1 MSRKPF
7 NLPALLADEFKS
19 ADREQL
25 DKAHEIK
32 FKYAS
37 PAISDDD
44 LRARLVAAFQADADG
59 LIETA
64 LPPTHHARAPSQKL
78 AGNKIPNLRPTGKWE
93 GRMRRV
99 TIRKKD
105 QESKS
110 GAFKIGWEGVLWA
123 IAYDTPVDMPWP
135 YWESLKNTDFLDDR
149 SLNVTKFDHAEDG
162 QLIVTRTPR
171 WIKTVMYDDHGDV
184 PGTENLPES
193 YFDFYLKEARR
204 TNCFEGF
211 SRQALMMI
219 HNTLIEPKKTPFD
232 AVYFRDMKDVDIRLA
247 IAQVMGPEILDMM
260 NNAVYDD
267 AAMG

>member
-7 NLPALLADEFKS
+7 NLPALLADEFRS

-37 PAISDDD
+37 PAISDEE
-44 LRARLVAAFQADADG
+44 LRIRLVTAFQADAEG

-64 LPPTHHARAPSQKL
+64 LPPSHYDRTPSQKM

-110 GAFKIGWEGVLWA
+110 GAFKVGWEGVLWA

-135 YWESLKNTDFLDDR
+135 YWQSLKNTDFLDDR

-171 WIKTVMYDDHGDV
+171 WIKTVMYDDFGDV

-219 HNTLIEPKKTPFD
+219 HNTLIEPKKVAFD

-267 AAMG
+267 AIAG